1 MSTPSTPSRASSAS
15 SSPLPANSGSPLEL
29 TPRSKVRALLAAF
42 DDDSDDG
49 ENAQAK
55 QGDPRSVIS
64 PRKELGGLRNAL
76 PNFDVD
82 FDDSDAEDQRPA
94 KAGMQKLDVGITSLD
109 NDASGSSAYARMK
122 QQLLSKPNT
131 SQPRPAP
138 LVQSHDDSDSEPIP
152 AANTARRT
160 IPRARSSTES
170 DDDEPIPTKKLV
182 RKALTRPVRRVS
194 KSPTPASQLPR
205 PTSPSLFVSPTA
217 SPSTPPQHDNS
228 ALPSLSDSES
238 DELPDSVMNP
248 RLQELVAKKRAERQ
262 ANAEAERKKTEE
274 ARKAEK
280 KRQVELRKSIKEVY
294 SSEMDDGMGEDDLRA
309 LTQLSKPTRKASRKA
324 MEEMN
329 RETQRMA
336 RNQQLAHQ
344 AKTKKKITTK
354 DLFKVFNFRQDDVSA
369 DKDLAHTDDEL
380 NKTDALVSSD
390 AEGHTGKDTPPTSPP
405 SQDDYND
412 EFKLPIAPE
421 NDDDYIIKT
430 GVENQVDDDEL
441 PALQNTFT
449 QPQPKRT
456 DKGKARATE
465 PNFAH
470 SYTPSEESKHTF
482 VPKKL
487 RVVLPQQIEDDS
499 DDELE
504 IVPTKK
510 PSRFAAF
517 DQLPGNKVNK
527 EQSFHALRTLAH
539 LNSSER
545 APPKGRTSL
554 SMGELQMQ
562 LQERARKQALLE
574 KQEKIDELR
583 ARGIII
589 QTDEERE
596 QDQLALESLLER
608 ARNDAQ
614 TLAKKEKDAAK
625 KEGNEGETKDI
636 LSDDEEEDGD
646 WAEDEEDDDVEVELS
661 GSEDEDGEEAGDL
674 AEADEEGGLLIDN
687 EAGEDEDDEG
697 EEEEGAISLQELIVG
712 GNNASDDDDDNIG
725 APLRSKIKSRT
736 RQVIVED
743 EDEDMEVPTSNK
755 PQPSQDDTMA
765 AFGFHAPQTTELGL
779 TQLFKGTMAELDS
792 QQDSLAFLRAL
803 PAPLIPGVGFS
814 MTQDSQSQ
822 RVQDSQT
829 SSADNE
835 ETQFSFGLNQFPS
848 QSHPESAVSPTKFS
862 EVPEPTQDA
871 GFEAYR
877 APVGPNNAPHST
889 VDTVMASIPE
899 TPLLKKKGKLRRR
912 NDEVAV
918 LSGAEESAGEA
929 SESEEFDLS
938 TNAFDALFKPLK
950 KAPTTE
956 AFDKQRSEA
965 KKMIEEQAE
974 ESEDEYAGLGGASD
988 DESNGE
994 MDEEMRE
1001 MIDEE
1006 PVHVD
1011 EGELA
1016 KFYADKER
1024 ADDEKRIDKLYKDVT
1039 TGMLRRKR
1047 GADLDDLSDSDDE
1060 AEERRRRKQREFAK
1074 MRKALLEDENIG
1086 KIGKNFH
1093 CIHRH
1098 TD

>member
-1 MSTPSTPSRASSAS
+1 MSTTSSSSRASSPS
-15 SSPLPANSGSPLEL
+15 SSSVPANSGSPLEL

-42 DDDSDDG
+42 DDDSDDDQ
-49 ENAQAK
+49 NAQVK
-55 QGDPRSVIS
+55 EVDSRSVIS
-64 PRKELGGLRNAL
+64 PRKELVPLRNAL
-76 PNFDVD
+76 PDFDVE
-82 FDDSDAEDQRPA
+82 FDNSDAEDDRPT
-94 KAGMQKLDVGITSLD
+94 KPIVQKPAMVVTIGD

-122 QQLLSKPNT
+122 QQLLSKPNAPKPT
-131 SQPRPAP
+131 PAS
-138 LVQSHDDSDSEPIP
+138 LVQSLEDSDDEPIP
-152 AANTARRT
+152 ATKKARRL
-160 IPRARSSTES
+160 IPSARSSNES
-170 DDDEPIPTKKLV
+170 EDDEPIPTKKSG
-182 RKALTRPVRRVS
+182 RKTLSRPIRRVS
-194 KSPTPASQLPR
+194 KSPTPASQLSR
-205 PTSPSLFVSPTA
+205 PASPSLFVSPTA
-217 SPSTPPQHDNS
+217 SPSTRPRRDNS

-262 ANAEAERKKTEE
+262 ANAETERAKAEE

-280 KRQVELRKSIKEVY
+280 KRQAELRKSIKEVY

-354 DLFKVFNFRQDDVSA
+354 DLFKVFNFRQEESSA
-369 DKDLAHTDDEL
+369 DKDSANTDDEH

-390 AEGHTGKDTPPTSPP
+390 AEGHTEKDTPPTSPP

-421 NDDDYIIKT
+421 NDEDYIIRT
-430 GVENQVDDDEL
+430 GVENQADDNEPPVQQESL
-441 PALQNTFT
+441 P
-449 QPQPKRT
+449 QPQQKRT
-456 DKGKARATE
+456 DKGKGRATE
-465 PNFAH
+465 SNDTHPVTRVEQFKRI
-470 SYTPSEESKHTF
+470 S
-482 VPKKL
+482 VPKKSY
-487 RVVLPQQIEDDS
+487 VVPPQTVEDDS
-499 DDELE
+499 DDDLE
-504 IVPTKK
+504 ILPTKK

-517 DQLPGNKVNK
+517 DQLPANKVNK
-527 EQSFHALRTLAH
+527 DQSFHALRTLAH

-545 APPKGRTSL
+545 APPKGRISL
-554 SMGELQMQ
+554 SMSELQMQ

-574 KQEKIDELR
+574 KQEKMDELR

-614 TLAKKEKDAAK
+614 SLAKKEKDAAK
-625 KEGNEGETKDI
+625 KEGNEGEAKDL

-646 WAEDEEDDDVEVELS
+646 WAEDEDDDDAEVELS
-661 GSEDEDGEEAGDL
+661 GSEEEDVEEGEDA
-674 AEADEEGGLLIDN
+674 AEADEEGGTLIDN
-687 EAGEDEDDEG
+687 EAGEDED
-697 EEEEGAISLQELIVG
+697 EEEEEADNPLDLVMDGSH
-712 GNNASDDDDDNIG
+712 ASDEDEDSID
-725 APLRSKIKSRT
+725 APSRSKTKSRT
-736 RQVIVED
+736 RHVIIED
-743 EDEDMEVPTSNK
+743 EDEDAEAPLSNK
-755 PQPSQDDTMA
+755 LQPSQDDTMA

-779 TQLFKGTMAELDS
+779 TQLFKGTMAESDS

-803 PAPLIPGVGFS
+803 PAPAIPGLGFS

-822 RVQDSQT
+822 RVEDSQT
-829 SSADNE
+829 TTVENE
-835 ETQFSFGLNQFPS
+835 ETQLSFGLNQFPS
-848 QSHPESAVSPTKFS
+848 QSIPESAISPTKLS

-871 GFEAYR
+871 GFEAFR
-877 APVGPNNAPHST
+877 APIGPNNAPYST
-889 VDTVMASIPE
+889 IETVMASIPE
-899 TPLLKKKGKLRRR
+899 TPLLKKKGKLRRKT
-912 NDEVAV
+912 DTVAV
-918 LSGAEESAGEA
+918 LSDAEESAGDA
-929 SESEEFDLS
+929 SDGEEFDLS
-938 TNAFDALFKPLK
+938 TNAFDALFKSTK
-950 KAPTTE
+950 KVPTTE

-994 MDEEMRE
+994 MDEEMKE

-1006 PVHVD
+1006 PVHVN

-1086 KIGKNFH
+1086 KIGKDVH
-1093 CIHRH
+1093 CTHNY
-1098 TD
+1098 TS